1 MCCPEAAGAVVLGPV
16 DKLASSSQLV
26 VVNTAASTSILTTP
40 QRRRRVRWVVR
51 NMLGPRAIKV
61 SPCGIFK
68 MPGQVATMDLI
79 VGRDYATK
87 REDDLKTG
95 AWYI

>member
-1 MCCPEAAGAVVLGPV
+1 M
-16 DKLASSSQLV
+16 
-26 VVNTAASTSILTTP
+26 
-40 QRRRRVRWVVR
+40 VR
-51 NMLGPRAIKV
+51 NMLGPWAIKV

-95 AWYI
+95 AWCI